1 MSIGSNTVTYHM
13 DYVTRWVSLIE
24 LMALSHV
31 SQSGHRVAVLP
42 DTPDIRSITW
52 FKDLIFFRYCPFL
65 FKLSW
70 HGNDHL
76 ITRRWNSGRFSKGA
90 YFALRIFETVKA
102 IKKVPTPIG
111 AIQWV
116 CISLQVGN
124 AVQTLFSLIML
135 MKWDAQDQHVCQF
148 AQRSG

>member
-1 MSIGSNTVTYHM
+1 MSIGGYTVLYHM
-13 DYVTRWVSLIE
+13 ASVIYWTHGAVSR
-24 LMALSHV
+24 V
-31 SQSGHRVAVLP
+31 SIGSP
-42 DTPDIRSITW
+42 CCSITRHPRYNEYHM
-52 FKDLIFFRYCPFL
+52 IQRPYFFRYCPFL